1 MTLTYRNAGAWG
13 AGKGGPLTVAEADN
27 NIYTLKQAIDAIA
40 ADVPDAN
47 NIIGFTQSG
56 PLLTLT
62 LSNGDELGPITL
74 PVAPYA
80 PPNIV
85 TVSTAT
91 FAPTISA
98 VNTFTECTNVTE
110 CVVTIP
116 TTTTVAFAIGTELHF
131 AQAAAGPVVI
141 EGAVGVTIVK
151 RADRDASTDAV
162 GAVLTAK
169 KIASNTWRI
178 FGDLA
183 VTP

>member
-13 AGKGGPLTVAEADN
+13 AGKGGALTVAEADT

-47 NIIGFTQSG
+47 NIIGFSQNG
-56 PLLTLT
+56 ALLTLT

-85 TVSTAT
+85 TVSAAT
-91 FAPTISA
+91 FDPTIAA
-98 VNTFTECTNVTE
+98 VNTFTECTNATE

-116 TTTTVAFAIGTELHF
+116 ATADVAFAIGTELHF
-131 AQAAAGPVVI
+131 AQAAAGPVTI
-141 EGAVGVTIVK
+141 EGDVGVTLAF
-151 RADRDASTDAV
+151 RSDRLAATDTT
-162 GAVLTAK
+162 GAVLTVK
-169 KIASNTWRI
+169 KIATETWRV

-183 VTP
+183 AAP